1 MDISIKHLAAFLSV
15 AEHGNFTRASVAL
28 AMSQPSLTAVI
39 KQLEAAAGLQ
49 LFDRTTR
56 RVLLT
61 RAGESFLPKAQRVV
75 SEFDKAITQLREVGA
90 RKNGCVRVASVPAFV
105 VRVLPKVLKEF
116 SREFPGIA
124 VHIREENEA
133 QVTLCVEKGEADF
146 GFGSDFV
153 SSPELVY
160 KPLVHDPIGLL
171 CRADHPLARGRRAL
185 TWKDLE
191 GLPFVAFGPNTT
203 VRRLI
208 GTVEGLPKNVSEP
221 AYEVGDVITMESLLE
236 ADLGVTAGFKLGA
249 YRGRDRKLMFR
260 PLVEPALGRTI
271 SLITHAERALS
282 PAASAL
288 VDKTMMHLRRRTD
301 GFRLDQSSM
310 RPATSG

>member
-1 MDISIKHLAAFLSV
+1 MDISIKHLAAFISV

-28 AMSQPSLTAVI
+28 AVSQPSLTAVI
-39 KQLEAAAGLQ
+39 KQLESAAGVQ

-61 RAGESFLPKAQRVV
+61 RAGESFLPRAQAVL
-75 SEFDKAITQLREVGA
+75 SELDKAVAQLREIGA
-90 RKNGCVRVASVPAFV
+90 RRSGCVRVASVPAFV
-105 VRVLPKVLKEF
+105 VRVLPKVLREF
-116 SREFPGIA
+116 SAEFSGIA

-133 QVTLCVEKGEADF
+133 QVTLCVEKGDADF

-153 SSPELVY
+153 SSPELAY

-171 CRADHPLARGRRAL
+171 CRADHPLARRKGSL

-208 GTVEGLPKNVSEP
+208 ETVEGLPKNVSEP
-221 AYEVGDVITMESLLE
+221 AYEVADVITMESLLE
-236 ADLGVTAGFKLGA
+236 AGLGVTAGFKLGA

-260 PLVEPALGRTI
+260 PLAEPALGRTI
-271 SLITHAERALS
+271 ALITHAKRSLS
-282 PAASAL
+282 PAAAAL
-288 VDKTMMHLRRRTD
+288 IDAAITHLRRRTD
-301 GFRLDQSSM
+301 GFRIPSV
-310 RPATSG
+310 TS

>member
-1 MDISIKHLAAFLSV
+1 MDISIKHLAAFVSV
-15 AEHGNFTRASVAL
+15 AEHGNFTRASAAL
-28 AMSQPSLTAVI
+28 AVSQPALTAVI
-39 KQLEAAAGLQ
+39 KQLEATAGVQ

-61 RAGESFLPKAQRVV
+61 RAGESFLPGARAVM
-75 SEFDKAITQLREVGA
+75 SEFDKAVTQLREIGT
-90 RKNGCVRVASVPAFV
+90 RRSGCVRVASVPAFV

-116 SREFPGIA
+116 SAEFSGIA

-171 CRADHPLARGRRAL
+171 CRADHPLARRRGSL
-185 TWKDLE
+185 NWKDLE
-191 GLPFVAFGPNTT
+191 GLPFVAFGPKTT

-208 GTVEGLPKNVSEP
+208 ETVEGLPRNVSEP
-221 AYEVGDVITMESLLE
+221 AYEVADVITMESLLE
-236 ADLGVTAGFKLGA
+236 AGLGVTAGFKLGA

-271 SLITHAERALS
+271 SLITHAERSLS
-282 PAASAL
+282 PAAAAL
-288 VDKTMMHLRRRTD
+288 IDATIMHLQRRTD
-301 GFRLDQSSM
+301 GFRIPSV
-310 RPATSG
+310 TV